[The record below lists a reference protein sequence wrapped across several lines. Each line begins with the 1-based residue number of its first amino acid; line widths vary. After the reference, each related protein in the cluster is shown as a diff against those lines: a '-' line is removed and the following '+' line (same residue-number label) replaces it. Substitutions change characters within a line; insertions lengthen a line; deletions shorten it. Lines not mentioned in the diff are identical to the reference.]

1 MKVVMNVGLGSKV
14 QTLISGD
21 EIIMKRATIAL
32 AVIIVFTAILVA
44 GCGKASSDKNWQEPT
59 IDDRTL
65 RGDES
70 PVGVIEK
77 SISAIE
83 SGDLLGALAC
93 FREDIQ
99 EDYEALVYYFCDFG
113 EMLANFKI
121 VFNNVK
127 LIESPRQ
134 DQYAEVLVTSGSV
147 TVSRDGFD
155 ITMDL
160 VGDNENESIELVRN
174 SDGSWGIDNASSG
187 LDNIAQEILDKMCE
201 SLYGYGLH

>member
-1 MKVVMNVGLGSKV
+1 MKKMLVVLSILSIVVMG
-14 QTLISGD
+14 
-21 EIIMKRATIAL
+21 MIAW
-32 AVIIVFTAILVA
+32 
-44 GCGKASSDKNWQEPT
+44 GCGGKASNTEGDEEDQTVESYESNDE
-59 IDDRTL
+59 
-65 RGDES
+65 DES

-77 SISAIE
+77 CISAVE

-121 VFNNVK
+121 VFNDVK
-127 LIESPRQ
+127 IIESPRQ
-134 DQYAEVLVTSGSV
+134 DQYAEVLVISGSV

-187 LDNIAQEILDKMCE
+187 LDNIALEILDKMCE